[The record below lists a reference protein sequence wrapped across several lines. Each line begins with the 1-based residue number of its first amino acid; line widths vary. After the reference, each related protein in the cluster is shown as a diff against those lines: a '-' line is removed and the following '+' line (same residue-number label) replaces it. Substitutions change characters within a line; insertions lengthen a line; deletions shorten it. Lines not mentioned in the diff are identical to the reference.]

1 MKHEYAEI
9 SRIPGIIGSIGGTH
23 IRIQRPILHE
33 KAYVN
38 RKNYHS
44 INMQAICDARHKYLS
59 ICATKPDR
67 VTIHLFL
74 RTVQS
79 GKKFNRVFLA
89 AAFC

>member
-59 ICATKPDR
+59 VCAAKPGSCHDSSIFKGS
-67 VTIHLFL
+67 TI
-74 RTVQS
+74 
-79 GKKFNRVFLA
+79 GKKI
-89 AAFC
+89 

>member
-9 SRIPGIIGSIGGTH
+9 SRIPGIIGSIGGIH
-23 IRIQRPILHE
+23 IRIQRHILHE

-59 ICATKPDR
+59 ICATKPGSCHDSSIFKGS
-67 VTIHLFL
+67 TI
-74 RTVQS
+74 
-79 GKKFNRVFLA
+79 GKKI
-89 AAFC
+89 